1 MTNQEKKAYLLRYR
15 DNEREIRRLQEEI
28 LRWESQ
34 SRKTTVSFGGAGG
47 TGGNGEDRLQIAV
60 EKIVRLQNRLTQQVI
75 ERVRLREQI
84 EDAIASVEDE
94 RLRLL
99 LRYRYIEGWT
109 WEHIAVELL
118 LDYRWVLRLHGK
130 ALECLTIESHY

>member
-47 TGGNGEDRLQIAV
+47 EDRLQVAV

-109 WEHIAVELL
+109 WEHIAVEL
-118 LDYRWVLRLHGK
+118 DNSYQWVCHLHGM
-130 ALECLTIESHY
+130 ALKEILIT

>member
-34 SRKTTVSFGGAGG
+34 SRKTTVSFGGAGV
-47 TGGNGEDRLQIAV
+47 TGGNGEDRLQVAV
-60 EKIVRLQNRLTQQVI
+60 EKIVRLQKCLAQQVI
-75 ERVRLREQI
+75 ERIRLSEQI

-109 WEHIAVELL
+109 WEHIAVELN
-118 LDYRWVLRLHGK
+118 YSWRQVVRIHGQ
-130 ALECLTIESHY
+130 ALSEVKMS